1 MPSKG
6 NRMKFLI
13 IDISFLVGR
22 MFDILNYNGKKKLLA
37 TFFLMPEDLFFQWNA
52 CFFLK
57 IMAKAYGKSFTK
69 FKNSF

>member
-37 TFFLMPEDLFFQWNA
+37 T
-52 CFFLK
+52 
-57 IMAKAYGKSFTK
+57 SF
-69 FKNSF
+69 

>member
-37 TFFLMPEDLFFQWNA
+37 TSFNARSFVFSMERVFF
-52 CFFLK
+52 
-57 IMAKAYGKSFTK
+57 
-69 FKNSF
+69 FKNYGTS